1 MKFKKLKKMFL
12 NHPDDFDY
20 YLENITKDELYETY
34 LELGN
39 DLLSDDF
46 DPYDLDIFMNINSII
61 NSAIA
66 HEWIE
71 EQKEIRNDEYYIK
84 VD

>member
-1 MKFKKLKKMFL
+1 MKFKKLKEMFL
-12 NHPDDFDY
+12 NHRDDFNH
-20 YLENITKDELYETY
+20 YLENVTKDELYETY
-34 LELGN
+34 LELGYAFE
-39 DLLSDDF
+39 SDDF
-46 DPYDLDIFMNINSII
+46 DPYDIDIFIKLDSII

-71 EQKEIRNDEYYIK
+71 EQKEIRDIGHYIR